1 MKTIVK
7 EDIAGILQEDIRW
20 EKLKGATVLLT
31 GASGMIGRYILQTLL
46 ALNEQGWEMTIYG
59 LLRHPEKLPEELR
72 TKIHTLCQD
81 VTAPVPEELR
91 FDYVIHTASPASPRI
106 MDEDPAG
113 TMAANVLGAWQTLQA
128 AQRSRAKGYLFLSS
142 REVYGKP
149 VEGQDVF
156 TETTYGLVDPLDPR
170 SCYPEG
176 KKAAE
181 TMCACFHKQYGI
193 PVRAARLA
201 HTYGPGM
208 TLDDGRVQAD
218 FIRDVI
224 NNRDIVVK
232 SDGTAQRTYTYVADA
247 VAGLFFMLL
256 NAPEEEIVY
265 NISNEQALV
274 TIRQLAETLAGLF
287 PEKGLHVQVLGTMR
301 PGQGGTAPFASGVL
315 SSGKL
320 QALGWRPRYSL
331 AEGLRRTVQ
340 YQEALIKE
348 QLQEQ

>member
-1 MKTIVK
+1 MLKTIVK

-59 LLRHPEKLPEELR
+59 LLRHPEKLPENLR
-72 TKIHTLCQD
+72 SQIHTLCQD
-81 VTAPVPEELR
+81 VTDPIPDDLR

-106 MDEDPAG
+106 MDQDPVG
-113 TMAANVLGAWQTLQA
+113 TMAANVLGAWQTLLA
-128 AQRSRAKGYLFLSS
+128 AQRSNAKGYLFLSS

-149 VEGQDVF
+149 TEQQGIF
-156 TETTYGLVDPLDPR
+156 TEKTYGLVDPLDPR

-181 TMCACFHKQYGI
+181 TMCASFHKQYGL
-193 PVRAARLA
+193 PVKAARLA

-208 TLDDGRVQAD
+208 MLDDGRVQAD

-224 NNRDIVVK
+224 NDRDIVVK

-247 VAGLFFMLL
+247 VAGIFFMLL
-256 NAPEEEIVY
+256 NAPEEEMAY
-265 NISNEQALV
+265 NISNEDAL
-274 TIRQLAETLAGLF
+274 
-287 PEKGLHVQVLGTMR
+287 
-301 PGQGGTAPFASGVL
+301 
-315 SSGKL
+315 
-320 QALGWRPRYSL
+320 
-331 AEGLRRTVQ
+331 
-340 YQEALIKE
+340 
-348 QLQEQ
+348 

>member
-20 EKLKGATVLLT
+20 EKLKGAAVLLT

-59 LLRHPEKLPEELR
+59 LLRHPEKLPENLR
-72 TKIHTLCQD
+72 SQIHTLCQD
-81 VTAPVPEELR
+81 VTDPIPDDLR

-106 MDEDPAG
+106 MDQDPVG
-113 TMAANVLGAWQTLQA
+113 TMAANVLGAWQTLLA
-128 AQRSRAKGYLFLSS
+128 AQRSNAKGYLFLSS

-149 VEGQDVF
+149 TEQQGIF
-156 TETTYGLVDPLDPR
+156 TEKTYGLVDPLDPR

-181 TMCACFHKQYGI
+181 TMCASFHKQYGL
-193 PVRAARLA
+193 PVKAARLA

-208 TLDDGRVQAD
+208 MLDDGRVQAD

-224 NNRDIVVK
+224 NDRDIVVK

-247 VAGLFFMLL
+247 VAGIFFMLL
-256 NAPEEEIVY
+256 NAPEEEMAY
-265 NISNEQALV
+265 NISNEDALV

-287 PEKGLHVQVLGTMR
+287 PEKGLRVQVLGTML
-301 PGQGGTAPFASGVL
+301 PGQGGTAPFASGIL

-320 QALGWRPRYSL
+320 QALGWQPLYSL
-331 AEGLRRTVQ
+331 EEGLRRTVH
-340 YQEALIKE
+340 YHEMLTKE
-348 QLQEQ
+348 S